1 MPDSTAGGKEEA
13 RDAARQRSRNTRAL
27 FVLGLL
33 VSGLIVLAHLAW
45 HDPLVMIL
53 DNLRVHL
60 SSLLVVVALLLAVV
74 RARIRGVVLLAV
86 AVFVLVLVYRDLAP
100 SSRLMATAEPDLKVI
115 AFNMLG
121 SNTENG
127 PVIADYLLQSDAD
140 LVLLNESGPVVP
152 LLEALEARYPFQLGC
167 GDQGEGRCGDV
178 LMLSRLELREPRITR
193 LTGASGHQTVIAR
206 VKIEGTPLNVV
217 ATHLLRPY
225 VGEQQIAEFSALR
238 GLQDGLEGTVLVAG
252 DFNAA
257 AWFGPFTELL
267 DATGLKRAVFEPGTW
282 PVELGD
288 LGAPIDHVL
297 VSGDATFTAISAMPD
312 HFGSNHRGLVAEIA
326 LVPEQP

>member
-1 MPDSTAGGKEEA
+1 MLRAIALE
-13 RDAARQRSRNTRAL
+13 TRGAL

-33 VSGLIVLAHLAW
+33 LTCLIALGHLGW
-45 HDPLVMIL
+45 QDPLIMIL
-53 DNLRVHL
+53 DNLRVHNTL
-60 SSLLVVVALLLAVV
+60 LLVLVAVALMIAG
-74 RARIRGVVLLAV
+74 ARIRGVVLLGG
-86 AVFVLVLVYRDLAP
+86 AVFVLALVYRDLAP
-100 SSRLMATAEPDLKVI
+100 SSRLMATAEPDLKVV

-127 PVIADYLLQSDAD
+127 PAIADYLLQSDAD

-152 LLEALEARYPFQLGC
+152 FLEMLGARYSFQLGC

-178 LMLSRLELREPRITR
+178 LVLSRLELREPRIMR
-193 LTGASGHQTVIAR
+193 LTGASGHQTVIAQVDIAGR
-206 VKIEGTPLNVV
+206 SLNVV
-217 ATHLLRPY
+217 ATQFLRPY
-225 VGEQQIAEFSALR
+225 FGEQQISEFNALKR
-238 GLQDGLEGTVLVAG
+238 LLDGLEGTTLVAG

-257 AWFGPFTELL
+257 AWFGPFIDLL
-267 DATGLKRAVFEPGTW
+267 DATGLKRVAFEPGTW

-297 VSGDATFTAISAMPD
+297 VAGDAVLTSLSAMPD

-326 LVPEQP
+326 LAPDRP